1 MEIKVKTRIIKG
13 KGKNMRIEEYKFTR
27 NGREISFD
35 DFLLE
40 LRKQYRTEQA
50 YIQAKEELIKK
61 LENGIYKWDTASTTH
76 LRIAKRDNICPLCS
90 EEIIGYPSLSRRDNK
105 TNICNKCG
113 IIQAFEDFM
122 KYQKENVN
130 NEKTNNNR
138 N

>member
-1 MEIKVKTRIIKG
+1 MQ
-13 KGKNMRIEEYKFTR
+13 IEDYKFTKNR
-27 NGREISFD
+27 REITFD

-40 LRKQYRTEQA
+40 IRKQYRTEQA

-61 LENGIYKWDTASTTH
+61 LENGIYKWDTSRTTH
-76 LRIAKRDNICPLCS
+76 LRVARRDNICPLCN

-113 IIQAFEDFM
+113 MLQALEDFI
-122 KYQKENVN
+122 KYQKENGN
-130 NEKTNNNR
+130 NESKNNNK